1 MKKGNGRGFDTNE
14 ANFCGHFLKIQP
26 LPSSYPTNRNNVNP
40 QPLLNDKS
48 LKLRDENE

>member
-26 LPSSYPTNRNNVNP
+26 LPSSYPTNRNESK
-40 QPLLNDKS
+40 DE
-48 LKLRDENE
+48 LKEES